1 MKLAQPLVLYHA
13 DCNDGFCAAWVTR
26 QAMPNAEF
34 VPVQYG
40 QEPPPTAGRRVYILD
55 FSYPRE
61 TMLAIAK
68 DAEFL
73 FVGDHHK
80 TANDALAGF
89 ALQVWDDFQKTVF
102 VHFDMEKSGGRLA
115 WEHFFPGKPSPWLV
129 EYTEDRDLWRWKLL
143 ASKEVS
149 AALASYPRDFELW
162 DDLDARG
169 IISNSPPDTLVA
181 EGRAIL
187 RYQSQVVDSLCSKA
201 SEIELDGHKVLCVNA
216 TTLISEVAGKL
227 AEGRPFGVTWFE
239 DANGDRIYS
248 LRSRG
253 GGVDVSEIAKKHGG
267 GGHRNAAGFKETPKA
282 YCQRCSYLA
291 C

>member
-1 MKLAQPLVLYHA
+1 MEGEVSRALVLYHA
-13 DCNDGFCAAWVTR
+13 DCNDGFCAAWVAR
-26 QAMPNAEF
+26 QSMPNAEF

-61 TMLAIAK
+61 VMLSIAK
-68 DAEFL
+68 DADFL
-73 FVGDHHK
+73 FIGDHHK

-115 WEHFFPGKPSPWLV
+115 WEHFFPGKEASWLV
-129 EYTEDRDLWRWKLL
+129 KYTEDRDLWRWELPK
-143 ASKEVS
+143 SREIS
-149 AALASYPRDFELW
+149 AAMSSYPRDFEVWESFSIPALQ
-162 DDLDARG
+162 
-169 IISNSPPDTLVA
+169 S
-181 EGRAIL
+181 EGAAIL
-187 RYQSQVVDSLCSKA
+187 RYQQQVVESLASKA
-201 SEIELDGHKVLCVNA
+201 TEIELDGHKVLCVNA
-216 TTLISEVAGKL
+216 TTMISEVAGKL

-248 LRSRG
+248 LRSRD

-267 GGHRNAAGFKETPKA
+267 GGHRNAAGFKEAPKA
-282 YCQRCSYLA
+282 YCQRCSCLA